1 MKTFWSSLKYFLFS
15 YKFSFFD
22 FQAVLWVSMLAQQR
36 HWLWILLLIPLLI
49 FSTAMTW
56 RIKRDEDENA

>member
-1 MKTFWSSLKYFLFS
+1 
-15 YKFSFFD
+15 
-22 FQAVLWVSMLAQQR
+22 MLAQQR

>member
-1 MKTFWSSLKYFLFS
+1 MKTFWRSLEYFLFS

-22 FQAVLWVSMLAQQR
+22 FQAVLWVSTLAQQC

-49 FSTAMTW
+49 FSTAMAW
-56 RIKRDEDENA
+56 RVKRDEDENA